1 MNKGEIVSVMTPQEM
16 NILPHEQVFEW
27 GLRSMELLNLP
38 FPANSGKETEQK
50 PCLMPQKMLIR
61 KTEELAKASSSALVY
76 CIAERSVLRILLPQP
91 ILNRFDGMNRLDIIG
106 SV

>member
-1 MNKGEIVSVMTPQEM
+1 MDAEIDRRDVD
-16 NILPHEQVFEW
+16 
-27 GLRSMELLNLP
+27 
-38 FPANSGKETEQK
+38 A
-50 PCLMPQKMLIR
+50 

-76 CIAERSVLRILLPQP
+76 CIAERSVLRILRPQA

>member
-1 MNKGEIVSVMTPQEM
+1 MVCPYDFRADKGAGVE
-16 NILPHEQVFEW
+16 H
-27 GLRSMELLNLP
+27 
-38 FPANSGKETEQK
+38 
-50 PCLMPQKMLIR
+50 CLMPQKMLIR

-76 CIAERSVLRILLPQP
+76 CIAERSVLRILLPQE

>member
-1 MNKGEIVSVMTPQEM
+1 MVCPYDFRADKGAGVE
-16 NILPHEQVFEW
+16 HY
-27 GLRSMELLNLP
+27 
-38 FPANSGKETEQK
+38 
-50 PCLMPQKMLIR
+50 LMPQKMLTR

-76 CIAERSVLRILLPQP
+76 CIAERSVLRILLPQE